1 MPVIKLTDQMNV
13 GYLESTAK
21 LKSLAEEMNVLKQL
35 GAVVEV
41 DEFRGRISYQQI
53 FVCGVELDLDR
64 ISNDGKG
71 DALNYLLR

>member
-41 DEFRGRISYQQI
+41 DEIRGRISYQQI